1 VAEEYPPLFAWCA
14 RAQSH
19 YGDGGRET
27 TQAQVLP
34 LIYLVRLRAT
44 PRYPH
49 SPHFN
54 LHHCSSPP
62 RSLVSFLHPQF
73 SLLLLTSVDKAIRER
88 VATPSRGTYS
98 PRIHLNIHPHL
109 SFFGIYIIIHTLTH
123 RIFALHQRTSLN
135 ARLTLLDGLISLPL
149 PIFSLFLLIPKQP
162 GYSRALHSPPSPFLP
177 PFKPRCKLGSQ
188 CVHYLE
194 SPWPKRCYFFISLI
208 YWWSAYS

>member
-1 VAEEYPPLFAWCA
+1 LVCPSTVTLRRWWKRNNTSASSSIDIPCSPQGHTSVPTFSTLQPSPLFLSTPFSRLLFASSILTPFA
-14 RAQSH
+14 DVSGQGYPRT
-19 YGDGGRET
+19 GRN
-27 TQAQVLP
+27 P
-34 LIYLVRLRAT
+34 IPGYLFPSYT
-44 PRYPH
+44 PEHP
-49 SPHFN
+49 
-54 LHHCSSPP
+54 SS
-62 RSLVSFLHPQF
+62 SL
-73 SLLLLTSVDKAIRER
+73 
-88 VATPSRGTYS
+88 
-98 PRIHLNIHPHL
+98 
-109 SFFGIYIIIHTLTH
+109 FFGIYIIIHTLTH